1 MLYLAAMSTL
11 HRLVG
16 VANLFFLILITV
28 LIYSPLAMILVGSS
42 IILGILVL
50 LFLTSTVWGIRNAI
64 HYWGGPPKLEVTDH
78 ILLSVGV
85 FNGFL
90 LAAALAL
97 FIYYGEN

>member
-1 MLYLAAMSTL
+1 MSTL

-28 LIYSPLAMILVGSS
+28 LIYSNLSAILVGSFF
-42 IILGILVL
+42 ILGVLLL
-50 LFLTSTVWGIRNAI
+50 LFLVSTIWGIRNAI
-64 HYWGGPPKLEVTDH
+64 HYWGSPPKLEMTDH
-78 ILLSVGV
+78 ILLSAGV

-90 LAAALAL
+90 LAAALTL